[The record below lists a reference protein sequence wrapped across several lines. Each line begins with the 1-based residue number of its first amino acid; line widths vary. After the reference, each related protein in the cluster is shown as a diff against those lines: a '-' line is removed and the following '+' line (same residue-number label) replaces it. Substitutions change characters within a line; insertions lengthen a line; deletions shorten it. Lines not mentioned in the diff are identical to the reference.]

1 MEKELSALGEGKK
14 GSNEIFRHCRGFERA
29 YSVLLQVCSW
39 RRVVGKGSYCTA
51 RSACPC
57 APSAQS
63 AASPYSCWQLGVPQ
77 EAHIAFKIRAVVEG
91 NLPETLRRIPIER
104 RFNKNYVRE
113 VRRRRGGVH
122 RGPAA
127 WAEYWGCHREQHTL
141 SNCGLLGAGARL
153 QCMPGRCIPR
163 GCAHTLQVCREAD
176 GYQAHLVSPER
187 GIRRLVA
194 EAMSLTNEHVHRFVD
209 DVHMVLM
216 ETVGGSAGLLD
227 WAAGERL
234 SAQGVH
240 VAPGAL
246 PRLWRTA
253 SLGRVAQV
261 LRHALQWRGA

>member
-1 MEKELSALGEGKK
+1 M
-14 GSNEIFRHCRGFERA
+14 
-29 YSVLLQVCSW
+29 
-39 RRVVGKGSYCTA
+39 
-51 RSACPC
+51 
-57 APSAQS
+57 
-63 AASPYSCWQLGVPQ
+63 PQ
-77 EAHIAFKIRAVVEG
+77 EAHTAFKIREVVEG

-122 RGPAA
+122 RGPATGA
-127 WAEYWGCHREQHTL
+127 AHWGCHSEPAHAFQKWVASSVGL
-141 SNCGLLGAGARL
+141 LLLGAGARL
-153 QCMPGRCIPR
+153 QCMPERCMPC

-240 VAPGAL
+240 VAPGTL

-253 SLGRVAQV
+253 SLGRVAHV